1 MPLVIGLYD
10 LDGSGSF
17 VQGRVGEQ
25 ALACGKDVAEAGV
38 LGDHGSPRSEVRC
51 TSVAEPARAKSDIL
65 ILRNGEFGVRAAHVV
80 AVNVDVLRQWERVT
94 DAPSIPFEHEAV
106 IRVIASECEFELR
119 TTARRQLKDLLEFF
133 VFAPAVLLSV
143 QVNLAP
149 LLPPV
154 ANRRVMITSLSNAV
168 FPEVKNDRLPCRKEV
183 ELL

>member
-1 MPLVIGLYD
+1 MTKPGGRRGIPTCSTNLPRTREASKY
-10 LDGSGSF
+10 SF
-17 VQGRVGEQ
+17 
-25 ALACGKDVAEAGV
+25 AISAA
-38 LGDHGSPRSEVRC
+38 
-51 TSVAEPARAKSDIL
+51 AR
-65 ILRNGEFGVRAAHVV
+65 
-80 AVNVDVLRQWERVT
+80 
-94 DAPSIPFEHEAV
+94 
-106 IRVIASECEFELR
+106 ECEFELR